1 MASYCVKYRAKTND
15 VSPQPAVTKN
25 GRPMIKSQCRVCGKR
40 KSRFTNKA
48 QSRNSEFLGGSLG
61 SLFGKYK
68 VTAPVTKEVAKK
80 LFPAFGMAA
89 VTGAISGATHKAAA
103 E

>member
-1 MASYCVKYRAKTND
+1 MASYCVKCRAKTDD

-25 GRPMIKSQCRVCGKR
+25 GRPMIKPQCRVCGKG
-40 KSRFTNKA
+40 KSRFISQA
-48 QSRNSEFLGGSLG
+48 QSQGGPLG
-61 SLFGKYK
+61 SLLGK

-80 LFPAFGMAA
+80 LLPVLGMAA
-89 VTGAISGATHKAAA
+89 VTGAISGATHKAA

>member
-1 MASYCVKYRAKTND
+1 MASYCVKCRAKTDD

-40 KSRFTNKA
+40 KSRFISKA
-48 QSRNSEFLGGSLG
+48 QSQGGSLG
-61 SLFGKYK
+61 SQFGK

-80 LFPAFGMAA
+80 LHPALGMAA
-89 VTGAISGATHKAAA
+89 VTRTISGATHKAAA